1 MCVYIHTLTHTYI
14 YILHFGFRR
23 PKRSRPPDRSRH
35 DHPNGSGHHPQ
46 AVGPEDQS
54 LSLPDTAER
63 QKRHNPRKPNESLQT
78 STRSINQS
86 ISRRMNELIS

>member
-1 MCVYIHTLTHTYI
+1 MYVCIYTYINAYIHI

-63 QKRHNPRKPNESLQT
+63 QKRHNPRKPNKSLQA

-86 ISRRMNELIS
+86 INQSLNE